1 MYLAL
6 QGNTTWGQCG
16 QTNMCTYPPKIT
28 RVPNHMKYL
37 NIEPHN
43 VQAIVWWLAA
53 TLGCSAPKWPLMGV
67 GAWGLQSVFSRCG
80 KIPIFSDAALRP
92 CMQNL
97 KPLSLQLGKA
107 QSMGGAETR
116 QIGPHG
122 QL

>member
-1 MYLAL
+1 MCQFRVPTFRATLHGVSVAQLACAP
-6 QGNTTWGQCG
+6 T
-16 QTNMCTYPPKIT
+16 PPNIT

-53 TLGCSAPKWPLMGV
+53 TLGCSVPNGPSW
-67 GAWGLQSVFSRCG
+67 AWGRGAYNLCFVAKSPF
-80 KIPIFSDAALRP
+80 FSDAALRP

-107 QSMGGAETR
+107 
-116 QIGPHG
+116 HG
-122 QL
+122 WG